1 MEVEQRDPHSKDL
14 SPSWI
19 REILSGCKVSGSLE
33 LFDVS
38 TRLRMASSEGS
49 ACIGC
54 NHIRLSLDQVFNI
67 PG

>member
-1 MEVEQRDPHSKDL
+1 MEVEQRDPQSRDFNQ
-14 SPSWI
+14 SWV
-19 REILSGCKVSGSLE
+19 REILSGCKVSGSVE

-38 TRLRMASSEGS
+38 TRLRMANSEGS

-54 NHIRLSLDQVFNI
+54 NHIRLGLDQVFNL